1 MAYSWKNRY
10 YKLTKD
16 QRERGVIFSSQLI
29 NYSIDTDN
37 NIVHEVFRDQEDKWE
52 VIERLKDVEFF
63 RNMARDFG
71 WHVEHI
77 QRS

>member
-1 MAYSWKNRY
+1 MAYRWKNRY

-29 NYSIDTDN
+29 NHSIDTE
-37 NIVHEVFRDQEDKWE
+37 NIVHEVFRDQEDKRE
-52 VIERLKDVEFF
+52 VIERLKDVKFF
-63 RNMARDFG
+63 KNMARDFG